1 MEHAHN
7 LGRRAERAAARYLMR
22 RGWRVLARNVRTASG
37 ELDLVATRRG
47 TIAFCEVKARRA
59 AKDLDLVLGAVQAG
73 RTSRAAG
80 GFVTG
85 RPELLGHVQRLDLI
99 TVEPR
104 TGWLRV
110 RHYPGGGEVS
120 DWSMKRGPHRND
132 WR

>member
-1 MEHAHN
+1 MEHAHD

-22 RGWRVLARNVRTASG
+22 RGWRVLARNVRTTRG

-59 AKDLDLVLGAVQAG
+59 ARGLDSVLGAAQAS

-80 GFVTG
+80 RFVSG
-85 RPELLGHVQRLDLI
+85 HPEFLGHVQRLDLI
-99 TVEPR
+99 TVEPQ

-110 RHYPGGGEVS
+110 RHYPGGGDVS
-120 DWSMKRGPHRND
+120 DWSTNRGPHRND